1 MKIYTVIDWSPQM
14 LYPFTDDN
22 EALAKFR
29 DIAISAEAHEYASME
44 CFDTDTKESDIL
56 IMIRNGKISAYDN
69 SLSGIAADMYD
80 ERCAALAE
88 ERVQEE

>member
-1 MKIYTVIDWSPQM
+1 MKIYTVVDWSPQM
-14 LYPFTDDN
+14 LYSFTDDN

-29 DIAISAEAHEYASME
+29 DLAISAEAHEHVTME

-88 ERVQEE
+88 EQVEE